1 MKRISLFVM
10 AAVAMISCSKTYE
23 AKQVSLTSM
32 NDSVN
37 YALGLVNGAQMKAY
51 QLRDDSSEATVTEF
65 IEALER
71 GYAGKVEEL
80 DEAASVGRNIGYAV
94 KSFETKGLVENSAW
108 PINEKVFFAGLVGG
122 IKGDTTLMTAQV
134 ARDYFQM
141 QYAASR
147 MDTTGTDAK
156 TVKAKCS
163 FKASVVALNSKM
175 DSINYAFGIMNGSE
189 IKLYVLAQDTTGED
203 TKAFVAELNKALK
216 SKITNPQ
223 IVNMGEQIGKNIKEQ
238 EPAGLIGE
246 PTLTTDFDL
255 IKQGFINGLKNYEE
269 QMTGDEAG
277 RYIQTTLASI
287 KYGDT
292 KGQGEQFLAE
302 NKLREGVQT
311 TESGLQYEVIKMGK
325 GPKPTAESTV
335 KVHYHG
341 TLIDGTVFDSSVD
354 RGEPIS
360 FALNQV
366 IPGWTEGVQ
375 LMPVGSKFRFFIP
388 QELAYGAREAGSIP
402 PYSALIFEVEL
413 LAIEK

>member
-1 MKRISLFVM
+1 MKKISLFLV
-10 AAVAMISCSKTYE
+10 AAMAMISCSKTYE

-37 YALGLVNGAQMKAY
+37 YALGLVNGSQMKAY

-80 DEAASVGRNIGYAV
+80 DESASVGRNIGYAV

-108 PINEKVFFAGLVGG
+108 PINEKVFFSGLMDG
-122 IKGDTTLMTAQV
+122 IQGDTTLMTAQS

-147 MDTTGTDAK
+147 MDTVGTDYK
-156 TVKAKCS
+156 MVRAKCPAKS
-163 FKASVVALNSKM
+163 ANVTLKSKM
-175 DSINYAFGIMNGSE
+175 DSINYAFGLMNGSE
-189 IKLYVLAQDTTGED
+189 IKLYVLAQDTTGDE
-203 TKAFVAELNKALK
+203 TKAFVKELNKALK

-238 EPAGLIGE
+238 EPSGLIGE

-255 IKQGFINGLKNYEE
+255 IKQGFINGLKNFNE

-277 RYIQTTLASI
+277 RYIQNTLASI

-302 NKLREGVQT
+302 NKLREGVKT